1 MKAKLMG
8 RLVRFVLIAALLSGC
23 ASLTEPL
30 PVGFAPPAPAIV
42 PDPVPETTPLWSA
55 LVAPAGAP
63 QAQSGFALLE
73 MGADAYRARL
83 ALIEAATASLDV
95 QSYIWEFDASGQAIT
110 AALLR
115 AADRGVEVRVLIDGF
130 RAGDKAHALKSLAV
144 HRHVEVRLYNAFRTS
159 FRRDAVRFA
168 ELATD
173 FQRLNQRMH
182 DKVLAADGV
191 AAILGGR
198 NVSDEYFGL
207 SPVRYF
213 HDRDVLVAGPLVSEV
228 GRAFD
233 LFWNSVYAVPVAH
246 FVDPDG
252 ASLEPVSPPPGAR
265 EGFLLPREMTAAARD
280 RELAGLEH
288 ALVWAEGGLVRS
300 APGPVFAE
308 QAPPGSQDF
317 ETLFLAHVEQA
328 GREIIL
334 QTPYLT
340 LTPPQRTALAA
351 ARARG
356 VDIILHTNSLAS
368 TDWPIVQHG
377 YLQERRRLLHHG
389 VRVFELKDRAHSCC
403 APGGLPVVPA
413 KSVLHQ
419 KTLVIDG
426 RIAFIGS
433 FNFDNRSI
441 RYNSEIG
448 VIVDSPAFGERVRS
462 AILTA
467 TGPEN
472 SWRLT
477 MGPSNELVWLDESVD
492 PPKRY
497 LDDPRTGFLD
507 QVVPWFGYF
516 LPIDG
521 LL

>member
-1 MKAKLMG
+1 MG
-8 RLVRFVLIAALLSGC
+8 RLLCLALVTALFGGC
-23 ASLTEPL
+23 ASLTDPL
-30 PVGFAPPAPAIV
+30 PVGLAPPDSAIV
-42 PDPVPETTPLWSA
+42 SEPAPETTPLWAA
-55 LVAPAGAP
+55 LVAPVGAP

-73 MGADAYRARL
+73 MGTDAYRARL
-83 ALIEAATASLDV
+83 ALIEAATIGLDV

-110 AALLR
+110 DALLR
-115 AADRGVEVRVLIDGF
+115 AADRGVRVRVLIDGF
-130 RAGDKAHALKSLAV
+130 RAGDKTHALKSLAL
-144 HRHVEVRLYNAFRTS
+144 HPKVEVRLYNAFRTS
-159 FRRDAVRFA
+159 FRPDTVRFA

-191 AAILGGR
+191 AAVLGGR

-213 HDRDVLVAGPLVSEV
+213 HDRDVVVAGPLVAEV
-228 GRAFD
+228 SRAFD
-233 LFWNSVYAVPVAH
+233 LFWNSVYAA
-246 FVDPDG
+246 
-252 ASLEPVSPPPGAR
+252 PVSHFAAGGEAALKPVSRAPGAR
-265 EGFLLPREMTAAARD
+265 DGFLLPREMPDAVVNE
-280 RELAGLEH
+280 ELAALEH
-288 ALVWAEGGLVRS
+288 SLVWAEGGLVRS

-308 QAPPGSQDF
+308 QAPPGPQDF
-317 ETLFLAHVEQA
+317 EALFLTHVAQA
-328 GREIIL
+328 ESEIIL

-340 LTPPQRTALAA
+340 LTPTQRTALAA

-356 VDIILHTNSLAS
+356 VAVILHTNSLAS
-368 TDWPIVQHG
+368 TDWSIVQHG
-377 YLQERRRLLHHG
+377 YLQERRWLLHHG

-426 RIAFIGS
+426 RISFIGS

-448 VIVDSPAFGERVRS
+448 VIVDSAAFAGRVRS

-467 TGPEN
+467 TSPEN

-477 MGPSNELVWLDESVD
+477 LGPSNDLVWLDESVE
-492 PPKRY
+492 PPVRF